1 MYFRRTISPK
11 HPVPLKVVYHDRL
24 ELDCKTGIATL
35 DGTAYTASVGSW
47 MFYLPAI
54 EAKLFHATGGTLD
67 CMHAARPDAAALSD
81 PARPM
86 GRYTAAD
93 WRRALET
100 PVTRRL
106 AEIWL
111 ASARLWKAGLG
122 PQPLGVCFV
131 DAVVRDNGAVG
142 PTCGV
147 LIQNV
152 ATLPRKLSC
161 KREQLEAAGVVP
173 DQILSCVR
181 QQMRGYVVDLCSV
194 VGCQPVNAEADVAR
208 LEGLVREGSP
218 SAELQQAL
226 EETL

>member
-1 MYFRRTISPK
+1 M
-11 HPVPLKVVYHDRL
+11 PLKVVSYNRL
-24 ELDCKTGIATL
+24 ELDCKAGAATL

-54 EAKLFHATGGTLD
+54 EAKLFHATRGTLD
-67 CMHAARPDAAALSD
+67 CMHPARPDAAALSD
-81 PARPM
+81 PALPL
-86 GRYTAAD
+86 GRYIAAD

-106 AEIWL
+106 AEVWL

-131 DAVVRDNGAVG
+131 TGVVRDGGAVG

-147 LIQNV
+147 LVQNV
-152 ATLPRKLSC
+152 AALPRKLSC
-161 KREQLEAAGVVP
+161 KREQVEAAGVVP
-173 DQILSCVR
+173 DKILSCVR

-194 VGCQPVNAEADVAR
+194 VGCQPVNAEADVVR
-208 LEGLVREGSP
+208 LEALMHSGAP
-218 SAELQQAL
+218 SAALQQAL